1 MRVLFLVQGEGRGH
15 LTQALSLAQMVQMA
29 GHEVI
34 GAIVGV
40 TAERTVPAFFNEA
53 FTAPIIP
60 VFSPGLVYNAGTNA
74 LEPFKT
80 TVQAIRSMRP
90 FWRSLKQVR
99 DHIDIKRPDV
109 VINFYE
115 MLGGMTYALMRPSVP
130 MICIAHQYMAF
141 HPDFQC
147 PKGQWFYRQAFK
159 FNTLLTCFGAQELLA
174 LSFDKQANEPQKRLR
189 VVPPLL
195 RREVTELKPKA
206 PGTDANADFLL
217 AYVTQPG
224 LKIELEKAH
233 QQRPDVRMDAFHSDA
248 IGPDQRIDDTL
259 TYHAI
264 DGKRFLDFMARC
276 KAVVTTAGF
285 ESVCEALYLGK
296 PALMIPQPNHY
307 EQSCNAIDSERAGVG
322 IASDRFDLNQLLSY
336 IPQHDPRVSERFRDW
351 HAQGYFLFMGAL
363 NRAAR
368 STSKPSSG
376 GFLSTRVR
384 HLLRS

>member
-1 MRVLFLVQGEGRGH
+1 MRVLFLIQGEGRGH
-15 LTQALSLAQMVQMA
+15 LTQALSLAQILQMA
-29 GHEVI
+29 GHDVI
-34 GAIVGV
+34 GAIVGI
-40 TAERTVPAFFNEA
+40 TAQRTVPTFFSEQ
-53 FTAPIIP
+53 FSAPISP

-80 TVQAIRSMRP
+80 TVQAIQSMRP

-99 DHIDIKRPDV
+99 DHIDTQRPDV
-109 VINFYE
+109 VVNFYE
-115 MLGGMTYALMRPSVP
+115 MLGGMTYALLRPSVP

-141 HPDFQC
+141 HPDFQR

-195 RREVTELKPKA
+195 RREVTELKPKTA
-206 PGTDANADFLL
+206 GTDASKEFLL

-224 LKIELEKAH
+224 LKVELEKAH

-248 IGPDQRIDDTL
+248 SGPDQLIDDTL

-264 DGKRFLDFMARC
+264 DGKRFLEFMARC
-276 KAVVTTAGF
+276 KAIVTTAGF

-307 EQSCNAIDSERAGVG
+307 EQACNAIDSQRAGVG
-322 IASDRFDLNQLLSY
+322 IASDRFDLNQLLDY
-336 IPQHDPRVSERFRDW
+336 IPRYDPQVSERFRAW
-351 HAQGYFLFMGAL
+351 HAQGYFLFLAAL
-363 NRAAR
+363 NRAVTP
-368 STSKPSSG
+368 TSKPSSG